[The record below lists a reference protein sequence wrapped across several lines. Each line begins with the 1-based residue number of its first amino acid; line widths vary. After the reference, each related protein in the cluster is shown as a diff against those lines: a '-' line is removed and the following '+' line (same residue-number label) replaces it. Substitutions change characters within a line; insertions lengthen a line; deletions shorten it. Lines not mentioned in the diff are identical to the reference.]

1 MQFSPFCSKPTD
13 SETKSWVVPHQ
24 PLLGLRA
31 LNLLLRGSSTPPMAP
46 QVSYCSTKHR
56 QASLIANDQT
66 GPFCLAI
73 SSFESETFSSQ
84 ASCEGGAL
92 KNQHN
97 P

>member
-1 MQFSPFCSKPTD
+1 MQFSPFCSKPAD

-24 PLLGLRA
+24 PLLGLRS
-31 LNLLLRGSSTPPMAP
+31 LNLLSRGSSTLPMSS
-46 QVSYCSTKHR
+46 QVSYCSTKHL

-66 GPFCLAI
+66 GRFCLAI
-73 SSFESETFSSQ
+73 SSFESETFPSQ

-92 KNQHN
+92 KNQHS